1 MGVTALVMAGGRGTR
16 MKLGE
21 EKPLLNINGKPI
33 IEHVLDALRNCQ
45 KVSRIIVA
53 VSKHTP
59 KTAKAVKKFAVQVF
73 ETPGRDYVFDT
84 RYAIKKLR
92 LGVVLVVSADLPLIT
107 SELID
112 EIIEYYYQSCNK
124 PSLAVMV
131 PAKTYQRLGSKPNY
145 ITEVEGKSLA
155 PAGINI
161 IDGKRMNEDAM
172 EQEIFIVD
180 KEEIAA
186 NVNTPEDLKI
196 AERLIRRLTQPK
208 QQFSN

>member
-59 KTAKAVKKFAVQVF
+59 KTAEAVNKFAVQVF